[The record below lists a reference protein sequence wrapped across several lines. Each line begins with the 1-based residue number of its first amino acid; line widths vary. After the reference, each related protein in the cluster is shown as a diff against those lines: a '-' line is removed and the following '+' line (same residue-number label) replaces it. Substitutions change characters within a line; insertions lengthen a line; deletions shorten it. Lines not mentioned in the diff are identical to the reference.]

1 MIFKRAAR
9 TAGKKP
15 PTSPMSNE
23 KPRDV
28 TMMDRER
35 AKEKASSEKGPKFK
49 VEIVK
54 NWRSEASAN
63 PSSPP
68 DSDNTN
74 DSPKNAIIIECFGDK
89 IQALPTCR
97 SQPCDW
103 QRRHTW

>member
-1 MIFKRAAR
+1 MISKRAAR

-28 TMMDRER
+28 TMMDGER
-35 AKEKASSEKGPKFK
+35 AKEKASSENEPKFN

-54 NWRSEASAN
+54 NWSSDASAN

-68 DSDNTN
+68 DSDKTN
-74 DSPKNAIIIECFGDK
+74 DSPKNVIINLRI
-89 IQALPTCR
+89 I
-97 SQPCDW
+97 
-103 QRRHTW
+103 

>member
-1 MIFKRAAR
+1 MISKRAAR

-28 TMMDRER
+28 TMMDGQR
-35 AKEKASSEKGPKFK
+35 AKEKASSENEPKFN

-54 NWRSEASAN
+54 NWSSDASAN

-68 DSDNTN
+68 DSERQTIL
-74 DSPKNAIIIECFGDK
+74 PKTLLECFGDE
-89 IQALPTCR
+89 IQALAACR
-97 SQPCDW
+97 SPPCGW
-103 QRRHTW
+103 QRRHT

>member
-1 MIFKRAAR
+1 MISKRAGR

-28 TMMDRER
+28 TMIDGQR
-35 AKEKASSEKGPKFK
+35 AKEKASSENQPKFK

-68 DSDNTN
+68 VTIQTIR
-74 DSPKNAIIIECFGDK
+74 PKTLLECFGDK
-89 IQALPTCR
+89 IQALATCR
-97 SQPCDW
+97 SRPCDW